1 MKELPLS
8 RGRVA
13 LVDDDVWEWA
23 SGHRWYVHPQG
34 YVYRKSSLPNG
45 KRGTSLLRR
54 EIMQPPPGAEVAH
67 RNEDQLDHRR
77 ENLVVFTPAERAA
90 HKAVRIHREGLRATN
105 TSGFRGVSCGR
116 GRRGWVAKIRVA
128 GNLRHLGRFP
138 TPEAAARAWDRAAR
152 EAWGPLAYQ
161 NFPSG
166 GGGDSRS
173 DDGINSP
180 VNVI

>member
-90 HKAVRIHREGLRATN
+90 HKAVRVHREGLRATN

-116 GRRGWVAKIRVA
+116 EWRVTSDTSAASPRPRQPRGRGTARRGKRGDRWPIRTFPQPA
-128 GNLRHLGRFP
+128 GATVEATTVSILR
-138 TPEAAARAWDRAAR
+138 
-152 EAWGPLAYQ
+152 
-161 NFPSG
+161 
-166 GGGDSRS
+166 
-173 DDGINSP
+173 
-180 VNVI
+180 